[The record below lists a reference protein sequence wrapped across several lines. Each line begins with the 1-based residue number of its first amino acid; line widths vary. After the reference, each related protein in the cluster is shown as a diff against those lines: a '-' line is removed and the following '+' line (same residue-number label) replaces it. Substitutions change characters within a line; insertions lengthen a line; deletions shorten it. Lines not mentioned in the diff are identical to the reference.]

1 MSTAK
6 CQIPVERVLQVRPKA
21 MGIDVGHINDPQC
34 GQGFHQEGAQE
45 LTAQTVIIAN
55 PAVLRIKEI
64 ECRRL
69 RAEHVPVFPKG
80 VDDATDFRVGQPL
93 VDETG
98 FKRPFHNQF
107 SLAGF
112 ADESLCLSALST
124 NMVDAIEFVKVVVGE
139 EAGDPGAKLL
149 RRKLA

>member
-45 LTAQTVIIAN
+45 LTAKAVIIAN
-55 PAVLRIKEI
+55 PAVLRFKEI

-69 RAEHVPVFPKG
+69 CAEHVPVLPKS
-80 VDDATDFRVGQPL
+80 VDDATDFRG
-93 VDETG
+93 
-98 FKRPFHNQF
+98 N
-107 SLAGF
+107 SLACF
-112 ADESLCLSALST
+112 HFFLLVFLTVWLTQKKRCASLVSWIKTINAFIIST
-124 NMVDAIEFVKVVVGE
+124 
-139 EAGDPGAKLL
+139 L
-149 RRKLA
+149 